1 MSQQLPDFP
10 AYVEQTEPIRQQH
23 LQPLAFDTDEDS
35 DQLEWVARDV
45 IEELELI
52 IDARATMF
60 PEEFREEIREQ
71 AKRLLK

>member
-10 AYVEQTEPIRQQH
+10 TYVEQTEPIRQKY
-23 LQPLAFDTDEDS
+23 LQPLAFDTDEDGE
-35 DQLEWVARDV
+35 QLEWTARDV

-52 IDARATMF
+52 IDARATMAS
-60 PEEFREEIREQ
+60 EEFREEIREQ